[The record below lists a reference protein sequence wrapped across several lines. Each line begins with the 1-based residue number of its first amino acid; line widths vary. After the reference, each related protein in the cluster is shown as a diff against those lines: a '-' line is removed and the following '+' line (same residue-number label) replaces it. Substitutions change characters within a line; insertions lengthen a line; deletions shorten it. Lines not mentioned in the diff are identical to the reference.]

1 MALVAG
7 LAERKEN
14 MKKIEAIIKPE
25 MFSYVKDA
33 LATAGYTSLT
43 DYEVKGRGK
52 QRGVITTVSGKTIR
66 VDVLPK
72 TKIEIVVEDKDVK
85 EITDI
90 IVKTAC
96 TGTIGDGKIF
106 VSTVDDAIRIR
117 TGEKGKDAI

>member
-1 MALVAG
+1 
-7 LAERKEN
+7 
-14 MKKIEAIIKPE
+14 
-25 MFSYVKDA
+25 MFSYVKAA
-33 LATAGYTSLT
+33 LDEAGYSSLT

-52 QRGVITTVSGKTIR
+52 QRGLIKTVSGKTIR

-85 EITDI
+85 EVTDI

-117 TGEKGKDAI
+117 TGETGKDAI